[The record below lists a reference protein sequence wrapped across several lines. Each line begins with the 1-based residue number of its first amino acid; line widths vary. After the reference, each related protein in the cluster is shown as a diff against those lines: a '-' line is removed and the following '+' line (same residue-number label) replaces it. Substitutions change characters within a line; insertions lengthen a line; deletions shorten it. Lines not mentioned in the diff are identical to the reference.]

1 MCALGNQKRRGGVSE
16 VMGSKSL
23 EPAALTAGV
32 QKRLWKLEFRNGD
45 PFGAVNTSAL
55 GSSATWHAR
64 CSASLA
70 RRKVGRATAVLARRE
85 SARPQKVTAG
95 ASERQLGG

>member
-1 MCALGNQKRRGGVSE
+1 MHRLGMCALGNQKRRGGVSE
-16 VMGSKSL
+16 VMGSKCL

-64 CSASLA
+64 CSASRA
-70 RRKVGRATAVLARRE
+70 RRSSPEQLAESRA
-85 SARPQKVTAG
+85 
-95 ASERQLGG
+95 